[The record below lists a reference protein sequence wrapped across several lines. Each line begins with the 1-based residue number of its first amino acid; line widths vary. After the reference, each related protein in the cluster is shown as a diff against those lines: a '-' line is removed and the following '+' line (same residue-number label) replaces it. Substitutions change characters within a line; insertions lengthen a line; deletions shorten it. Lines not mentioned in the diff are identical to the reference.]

1 MLMTAVAVLT
11 VKLGYGMHGR
21 KCAGMSDPNAKVI
34 PMNNKMSLDFEHAW
48 LDIYFM
54 LEDNAFDSSR
64 VFHSNDGSVW
74 IGKSQFVEVPF

>member
-1 MLMTAVAVLT
+1 MLAPLRTFT
-11 VKLGYGMHGR
+11 KIIHSSKR
-21 KCAGMSDPNAKVI
+21 K
-34 PMNNKMSLDFEHAW
+34 KMKKPSLEFEHAW

>member
-1 MLMTAVAVLT
+1 
-11 VKLGYGMHGR
+11 
-21 KCAGMSDPNAKVI
+21 MSDPHGMFLISTKKGKI
-34 PMNNKMSLDFEHAW
+34 MSLDFEHAW

-54 LEDNAFDSSR
+54 LEDNAFDQSK